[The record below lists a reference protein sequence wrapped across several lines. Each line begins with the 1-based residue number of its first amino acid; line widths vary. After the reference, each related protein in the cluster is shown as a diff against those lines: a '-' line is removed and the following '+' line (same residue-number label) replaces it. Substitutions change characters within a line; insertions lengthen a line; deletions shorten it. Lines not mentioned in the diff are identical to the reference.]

1 MSVLALSLLCNKCV
15 YGKMESLYCESRLNL
30 NSIVKYTIG
39 SIELLLGN
47 SHDAFAI
54 TDKGAP

>member
-1 MSVLALSLLCNKCV
+1 
-15 YGKMESLYCESRLNL
+15 MESLYSESRLNL